1 MRTLAIDIETY
12 SSVSLQKCGV
22 YAYAQSPDF
31 EILLF
36 GYAWDD
42 GPVEVIDLARG
53 ESLPEELQN
62 ALYDPEIL
70 KTAFNASFERTCLS
84 AFMGRVTPPEQWSC
98 TAVMARELGLPGS
111 LEAVGEVIGLPE
123 DKQKSKTGRA
133 LIRYFSIP
141 CKPTK
146 TNGNRTRNLPEHD
159 PDRWAIYVEYNR
171 QDVVSERAMVII
183 DELSSFKSSKA
194 QRFRALKKVRKYIKR
209 IVGLTGT
216 PSPNGLLDLWPEMY
230 LLDEGKAL
238 GKTLTGYRDTYFVP
252 DKRNATTIFS
262 WKLKDGAEELIY
274 EKIGKLCISMNAAD
288 YLQLPDRLFLRREFE
303 LTPEAMELYKTLER
317 DTLLP
322 FADGDIDAPTAAV
335 LTNKLL
341 QAAGGAAYDENGNVK
356 VLHDCKLEAL
366 DQLIEEANGQ
376 PVLVFYAFRHERDRI
391 MERYPEAVDIKDD
404 GAVVR
409 WNEGKIPIML
419 AHPASAGHGLNLQA
433 GGHIA
438 IWYGLP
444 TSLEL
449 YQQANKRLH
458 RPGQKKTVLIH
469 HILMKDT
476 YDYRVLDDILAPKEV
491 RQNACLE
498 ALKARIKE
506 VSK

>member
-1 MRTLAIDIETY
+1 MEYRPYYYQSFAEQFILDHPEAGLLLDMGMGKTA
-12 SSVSLQKCGV
+12 VSLTAADK
-22 YAYAQSPDF
+22 
-31 EILLF
+31 L
-36 GYAWDD
+36 
-42 GPVEVIDLARG
+42 
-53 ESLPEELQN
+53 
-62 ALYDPEIL
+62 LYDYFAVRKVLVIAPLKPAKETWPPEIQKWDHL
-70 KTAFNASFERTCLS
+70 KHLTLSMILGSAQERIAALN
-84 AFMGRVTPPEQWSC
+84 
-98 TAVMARELGLPGS
+98 RE
-111 LEAVGEVIGLPE
+111 ADIY
-123 DKQKSKTGRA
+123 
-133 LIRYFSIP
+133 II
-141 CKPTK
+141 
-146 TNGNRTRNLPEHD
+146 NREN
-159 PDRWAIYVEYNR
+159 
-171 QDVVSERAMVII
+171 VVWLVDYYKAKWPFDMVII

-238 GKTLTGYRDTYFVP
+238 GKTLTSYRETYFLP
-252 DKRNATTIFS
+252 DKRNASTIFS
-262 WKLKDGAEELIY
+262 WKPKAGAEEAIY
-274 EKIGKLCISMNAAD
+274 AKLDGLCISMKAAD
-288 YLQLPDRLFLRREFE
+288 YLQLPERLFLRREVE
-303 LTPEAMELYKTLER
+303 MSEKAMALYKTLEK

-356 VLHDCKLEAL
+356 YLHEDKLEAL

-376 PVLVFYAFRHERDRI
+376 PVLVFYAFKHERDRI
-391 MERYPEAVDIKDD
+391 MARYPEAVDIKEDS
-404 GAVVR
+404 AVTR
-409 WNEGKIPIML
+409 WNKGEVPIML

-458 RPGQKKTVLIH
+458 RPGQKETVLIH
-469 HILMKDT
+469 HILMKGT
-476 YDYRVLDDILAPKEV
+476 YDYKVLDDILTPKEI
-491 RQNACLE
+491 RQNALLE
-498 ALKARIKE
+498 ALKAKIKE
-506 VSK
+506 VSQ

>member
-1 MRTLAIDIETY
+1 MLVVNPEG
-12 SSVSLQKCGV
+12 LFLLV
-22 YAYAQSPDF
+22 Y
-31 EILLF
+31 
-36 GYAWDD
+36 
-42 GPVEVIDLARG
+42 R
-53 ESLPEELQN
+53 
-62 ALYDPEIL
+62 
-70 KTAFNASFERTCLS
+70 K
-84 AFMGRVTPPEQWSC
+84 
-98 TAVMARELGLPGS
+98 ARELLP
-111 LEAVGEVIGLPE
+111 
-123 DKQKSKTGRA
+123 
-133 LIRYFSIP
+133 
-141 CKPTK
+141 
-146 TNGNRTRNLPEHD
+146 N
-159 PDRWAIYVEYNR
+159 
-171 QDVVSERAMVII
+171 
-183 DELSSFKSSKA
+183 
-194 QRFRALKKVRKYIKR
+194 
-209 IVGLTGT
+209 
-216 PSPNGLLDLWPEMY
+216 
-230 LLDEGKAL
+230 
-238 GKTLTGYRDTYFVP
+238 
-252 DKRNATTIFS
+252 
-262 WKLKDGAEELIY
+262 IY

-322 FADGDIDAPTAAV
+322 FADGDIDASTAAV

-469 HILMKDT
+469 HILMKGT

>member
-1 MRTLAIDIETY
+1 
-12 SSVSLQKCGV
+12 
-22 YAYAQSPDF
+22 
-31 EILLF
+31 
-36 GYAWDD
+36 
-42 GPVEVIDLARG
+42 
-53 ESLPEELQN
+53 
-62 ALYDPEIL
+62 
-70 KTAFNASFERTCLS
+70 
-84 AFMGRVTPPEQWSC
+84 
-98 TAVMARELGLPGS
+98 
-111 LEAVGEVIGLPE
+111 
-123 DKQKSKTGRA
+123 
-133 LIRYFSIP
+133 
-141 CKPTK
+141 
-146 TNGNRTRNLPEHD
+146 
-159 PDRWAIYVEYNR
+159 
-171 QDVVSERAMVII
+171 MVII

-262 WKLKDGAEELIY
+262 WKPKDGAEELIY

-341 QAAGGAAYDENGNVK
+341 QAAGGAAYDENGNVR

-469 HILMKDT
+469 HILMKGT

>member
-1 MRTLAIDIETY
+1 MEFKPYYYQAFAENFILENPEAGLLLDMGMGKTV
-12 SSVSLQKCGV
+12 VSLTAADK
-22 YAYAQSPDF
+22 
-31 EILLF
+31 LLNDYF
-36 GYAWDD
+36 A
-42 GPVEVIDLARG
+42 VSKVLVIAPLKPAR
-53 ESLPEELQN
+53 ETWP
-62 ALYDPEIL
+62 PEIKKWDHL
-70 KTAFNASFERTCLS
+70 NHLRLSMILGSKAERIAAC
-84 AFMGRVTPPEQWSC
+84 E
-98 TAVMARELGLPGS
+98 READIYVVNRENVVWL
-111 LEAVGEVIGLPE
+111 V
-123 DKQKSKTGRA
+123 DYYKSKWP
-133 LIRYFSIP
+133 F
-141 CKPTK
+141 
-146 TNGNRTRNLPEHD
+146 D
-159 PDRWAIYVEYNR
+159 
-171 QDVVSERAMVII
+171 MVII

-238 GKTLTGYRDTYFVP
+238 GKTLTGYRDTYFLP
-252 DKRNATTIFS
+252 DKRNASTIFS
-262 WKLKDGAEELIY
+262 WKLKDGAEEQIY

-303 LTPEAMELYKTLER
+303 LTPEAMDLYKTLER

-322 FADGDIDAPTAAV
+322 FAGGDIDAPTAAV

-341 QAAGGAAYDENGNVK
+341 QAAGGAAY
-356 VLHDCKLEAL
+356 

-391 MERYPEAVDIKDD
+391 MERYPEAVDIKED

-469 HILMKDT
+469 HILMKGT

-506 VSK
+506 VQHDKR

>member
-1 MRTLAIDIETY
+1 MEY
-12 SSVSLQKCGV
+12 KPYYYQ
-22 YAYAQSPDF
+22 DF
-31 EILLF
+31 AEKFIL
-36 GYAWDD
+36 DN
-42 GPVEVIDLARG
+42 
-53 ESLPEELQN
+53 PEAGL
-62 ALYDPEIL
+62 LLDMGMG
-70 KTAFNASFERTCLS
+70 KTVTSLS
-84 AFMGRVTPPEQWSC
+84 AADKLLNDYFAVSKVLVIAPLKPAKETWPPEVKKWDHLKHLKLSLILGSKAERIAAC
-98 TAVMARELGLPGS
+98 EREADIYIVNRENVVWL
-111 LEAVGEVIGLPE
+111 V
-123 DKQKSKTGRA
+123 DYFKSKWP
-133 LIRYFSIP
+133 F
-141 CKPTK
+141 
-146 TNGNRTRNLPEHD
+146 D
-159 PDRWAIYVEYNR
+159 
-171 QDVVSERAMVII
+171 MVII

-262 WKLKDGAEELIY
+262 WKPKDGAEELIY

-391 MERYPEAVDIKDD
+391 MERYTEAVDIKDD

>member
-1 MRTLAIDIETY
+1 MEYKPYYYQAFAENFILNNAAAGLLLDMGMGKTAI
-12 SSVSLQKCGV
+12 SLTAADK
-22 YAYAQSPDF
+22 
-31 EILLF
+31 LLF
-36 GYAWDD
+36 DYFA
-42 GPVEVIDLARG
+42 VRKVLVIA
-53 ESLPEELQN
+53 P
-62 ALYDPEIL
+62 L
-70 KTAFNASFERTCLS
+70 K
-84 AFMGRVTPPEQWSC
+84 P
-98 TAVMARELGLPGS
+98 ARETWPSEAKKWDHLQHLRFSLILGSKKERIAACSKDADIYIINREQVVWL
-111 LEAVGEVIGLPE
+111 V
-123 DKQKSKTGRA
+123 DYYKSA
-133 LIRYFSIP
+133 WPF
-141 CKPTK
+141 
-146 TNGNRTRNLPEHD
+146 D
-159 PDRWAIYVEYNR
+159 
-171 QDVVSERAMVII
+171 MVII

-194 QRFRALKKVRKYIKR
+194 QRFRALKKVRKYITR

-238 GKTLTGYRDTYFVP
+238 GKTLTGYRETYFAP

-262 WKLKDGAEELIY
+262 WKPKDGAEDTIY
-274 EKIGKLCISMNAAD
+274 EKLSGLCISMKSSD
-288 YLQLPDRLFLRREFE
+288 YLKLPDRLMLRREFE
-303 LTPEAMELYKTLER
+303 LSEKAAELYHTLER

-322 FADGDIDAPTAAV
+322 FADGDIDAPTAAI

-341 QAAGGAAYDENGNVK
+341 QLAGGAAYDENGDVK
-356 VLHDCKLEAL
+356 VLHEDKLEAL

-376 PVLVFYAFRHERDRI
+376 PVLVFYAFRHELERI
-391 MERYPEAVDIKDD
+391 LARYPEAVDIKEKD
-404 GAVVR
+404 AVTR
-409 WNEGKIPIML
+409 WNQGGIPILL

-438 IWYGLP
+438 IWYSLP

-458 RPGQKKTVLIH
+458 RPGQKSTVLIH
-469 HILMKDT
+469 HILMKGT

-506 VSK
+506 VAA

>member
-1 MRTLAIDIETY
+1 MEYRPYYYQSFAEQFILDHPEAGLLLDMGMGKTA
-12 SSVSLQKCGV
+12 VSLTAADK
-22 YAYAQSPDF
+22 
-31 EILLF
+31 L
-36 GYAWDD
+36 
-42 GPVEVIDLARG
+42 
-53 ESLPEELQN
+53 
-62 ALYDPEIL
+62 LYDYFAVRKVLVIAPLKPAKETWPPEIQKWDHL
-70 KTAFNASFERTCLS
+70 KHLTLSMILGSAQERIAALN
-84 AFMGRVTPPEQWSC
+84 
-98 TAVMARELGLPGS
+98 RE
-111 LEAVGEVIGLPE
+111 ADIY
-123 DKQKSKTGRA
+123 
-133 LIRYFSIP
+133 II
-141 CKPTK
+141 
-146 TNGNRTRNLPEHD
+146 NREN
-159 PDRWAIYVEYNR
+159 
-171 QDVVSERAMVII
+171 VVWLVDYYKAKWPFDMVII

-238 GKTLTGYRDTYFVP
+238 GKTLTSYRETYFLP

-262 WKLKDGAEELIY
+262 WKPKAGAEEAIY
-274 EKIGKLCISMNAAD
+274 AKLDGLCISMKAAD
-288 YLQLPDRLFLRREFE
+288 YLQLPERLFLRREVE
-303 LTPEAMELYKTLER
+303 MSEKAMALYKTLEK

-356 VLHDCKLEAL
+356 YLHEDKLEAL

-376 PVLVFYAFRHERDRI
+376 PVLVFYAFKHERDRI
-391 MERYPEAVDIKDD
+391 MARYPEAVDIKEDS
-404 GAVVR
+404 AVTR
-409 WNEGKIPIML
+409 WNKGEVPIML

-458 RPGQKKTVLIH
+458 RPGQKETVLIH
-469 HILMKDT
+469 HILMRGT
-476 YDYRVLDDILAPKEV
+476 YDYKVLDDILTPKEI
-491 RQNACLE
+491 RQNALLE
-498 ALKARIKE
+498 ALKAKIKE
-506 VSK
+506 VS